1 MKIMK
6 HSVWTL
12 AALALFLG
20 SSFSAFANSSECASI
35 DLQKGDSG
43 LISATIQEISALT
56 GIDGDTL
63 EWATATDPLFTV
75 IVDDQA
81 IPYHEFGPETDTEL
95 ITESG
100 LVIRPDFQSLEIE
113 MQDGTVSRL
122 DLPSLVE
129 QKNRSFAQEASDPG
143 EAGTEGWWFLIPPA
157 VGVGS
162 AAACW
167 TAAQVCAADCTNFI
181 NSCPCGGECSCGECG
196 FAPSRVCYT
205 CPLNPPGDSVI
216 WMP

>member
-35 DLQKGDSG
+35 DLQKGESG
-43 LISATIQEISALT
+43 LISATIQEISDLT

-122 DLPSLVE
+122 DLPSLAE
-129 QKNRSFAQEASDPG
+129 QKSRSFAQEASDPG

-162 AAACW
+162 AVSCW
-167 TAAQVCAADCTNFI
+167 AAAQVCMDDCFQKVQT
-181 NSCPCGGECSCGECG
+181 CPCGGSCDCG
-196 FAPSRVCYT
+196 VCGKAGSVSCYT
-205 CPLNPPGDSVI
+205 CPVFPPRDDTI